1 MYLEIDF
8 SLYNLKKKQ
17 LERHK
22 AKSRKK
28 SKVKNQEYFDY
39 TINISYNR
47 NMYGWMYKNFL
58 NILPFEL

>member
-8 SLYNLKKKQ
+8 SLYNKKKNNWKGTKQ
-17 LERHK
+17 NQE
-22 AKSRKK
+22 KK